1 MQFFRIHIPS
11 VPFSGV
17 IVQHYCTG
25 GEKLPGMGVRMC
37 AVDQRTMHSVSC
49 ISGEVFQ
56 GRVTYELILSS
67 LQLFLKKLVFLRAI
81 LYNEAWEKN
90 FMP

>member
-1 MQFFRIHIPS
+1 ML
-11 VPFSGV
+11 FSSFGTAIGGV
-17 IVQHYCTG
+17 GRCR
-25 GEKLPGMGVRMC
+25 LPTANFNRG
-37 AVDQRTMHSVSC
+37 
-49 ISGEVFQ
+49 Q

>member
-1 MQFFRIHIPS
+1 MF
-11 VPFSGV
+11 
-17 IVQHYCTG
+17 
-25 GEKLPGMGVRMC
+25 PGLSPKR
-37 AVDQRTMHSVSC
+37 
-49 ISGEVFQ
+49 Q

-67 LQLFLKKLVFLRAI
+67 LQLFLKKLIFLRAI

>member
-1 MQFFRIHIPS
+1 MHFHFICLMIRRSIINAEQEICITTPENPRQASFFRLYS
-11 VPFSGV
+11 FSG
-17 IVQHYCTG
+17 
-25 GEKLPGMGVRMC
+25 
-37 AVDQRTMHSVSC
+37 
-49 ISGEVFQ
+49 Q

>member
-1 MQFFRIHIPS
+1 
-11 VPFSGV
+11 VG
-17 IVQHYCTG
+17 
-25 GEKLPGMGVRMC
+25 GVRGLE
-37 AVDQRTMHSVSC
+37 AAFLVQGPAQESPGD
-49 ISGEVFQ
+49 Q

>member
-1 MQFFRIHIPS
+1 VNDEKRLGPLLRQGLV
-11 VPFSGV
+11 VPDASFLESRRRKNHGTV
-17 IVQHYCTG
+17 P
-25 GEKLPGMGVRMC
+25 L
-37 AVDQRTMHSVSC
+37 
-49 ISGEVFQ
+49 ISLFHDQ